1 MSGTLTFI
9 FGALIGGGIAWFWS
23 SSASRA
29 TFESTMATLR
39 ATIGSRD
46 GTITELRSQI
56 SERTDEL
63 THLRTDLEAIS
74 KTAAIAETKYDEA
87 QRAIEEQKKWL
98 TDAEQQLKDTFTA
111 LSAEALK
118 NNTALFTSQA
128 EEKVKP
134 LKDVLERYEKQIKE
148 METAR
153 ETAYGS
159 VTTEL
164 QFIRETHQQLH
175 QQTSNLVTALRAP
188 QVKGRWGEITL
199 KRVVE
204 VAGMSPHCDFIEQ
217 PSVDTEAGSLR
228 PDLTI
233 TLPGGRTII
242 VDSKAPL
249 TAYLEAID
257 APDENSRRDGMIRH
271 ARAVRGH
278 MQALSGNA
286 YWNQFSSTPEFVV
299 MFLPGESFFSAA
311 LETDLTLIEDGIGQR
326 VILATPTTLIALLRT
341 VAYSWQQQHVAE
353 NAQRIADV
361 GKELFDRVYTFA
373 EHLGKVGDGL
383 RRATE
388 TYNAAI
394 GSWTN
399 RVLPSGRRMSELGV
413 AVGDRELV
421 EMSTVD
427 ATVRAVAVNGN
438 GGGKVSG

>member
-1 MSGTLTFI
+1 MSGVLLF
-9 FGALIGGGIAWFWS
+9 LLGGLVAGVIAWLW
-23 SSASRA
+23 SASTSRA
-29 TFESTMATLR
+29 AFESATSGLR
-39 ATIGSRD
+39 ATISSRD
-46 GTITELRSQI
+46 SIITELRSQATD
-56 SERTDEL
+56 RTAEL
-63 THLRTDLEAIS
+63 AQLRTELGTMQQS
-74 KTAAIAETKYDEA
+74 RAIADTHYQDA
-87 QRAIEEQKKWL
+87 LRTIEEQKQWL
-98 TDAEQQLKDTFTA
+98 AGAEQQLKDSFAA

-118 NNTALFTSQA
+118 NNTSQFATQA

-134 LKDVLERYEKQIKE
+134 LKEVLERYEKQIKE

-217 PSVDTEAGSLR
+217 PSVDTDGGRLR
-228 PDLTI
+228 PDLI
-233 TLPGGRTII
+233 VTLPGGRTII

-249 TAYLEAID
+249 AAYLEAID
-257 APDENSRRDGMIRH
+257 AADETSRRDCLVRH

-278 MQALSGNA
+278 MQALSGKA
-286 YWNQFSSTPEFVV
+286 YWNQFTSTPEFVV

-341 VAYSWQQQHVAE
+341 VAYSWQQQQVAE
-353 NAQRIADV
+353 NAQRIADA
-361 GKELFDRVYTFA
+361 GKELFERVYTFA

-388 TYNAAI
+388 TYNQAV

-421 EMSTVD
+421 EMNTVD
-427 ATVRAVAVNGN
+427 ATPRSLPVNGD
-438 GGGKVSG
+438 GGVVS